1 MGKLLGFLLCC
12 PAFSVPSSSFPF
24 SPPVSRAC
32 PCSIACRGYA
42 CSSGHL
48 VGQNSCCFCGPGGP
62 SGCKLRV
69 FFSTRCSAMWWAC
82 FSSELFVSTMLR
94 YIQATTGCSSK
105 SVDLTSLSYRLPG
118 GSQVVLGLCYS
129 EFTGRCL
136 SYPAGVFQEVSMLID
151 STTCVPSRF
160 LVPCCATDLSSPDH
174 QPFHG
179 TRLCFALLQCLSL
192 PYTTSGS
199 TSWMSLL
206 HATSVTRHILFFLV
220 FALLSHDVLPPSH
233 VKKKTNASVL
243 YQVCQGMLVFPST

>member
-1 MGKLLGFLLCC
+1 MMRTPPPLWALDSEGHSRLLGSVAKLAALAQAAVGVSKTFCFWAWGPVRVGKLLGFLLCC
-12 PAFSVPSSSFPF
+12 PAFSVPLSPSFPF

-118 GSQVVLGLCYS
+118 GS
-129 EFTGRCL
+129 
-136 SYPAGVFQEVSMLID
+136 
-151 STTCVPSRF
+151 
-160 LVPCCATDLSSPDH
+160 
-174 QPFHG
+174 
-179 TRLCFALLQCLSL
+179 
-192 PYTTSGS
+192 
-199 TSWMSLL
+199 
-206 HATSVTRHILFFLV
+206 
-220 FALLSHDVLPPSH
+220 
-233 VKKKTNASVL
+233 
-243 YQVCQGMLVFPST
+243 